1 MGRCTALEKSS
12 KLVDRFISILG
23 VPMQI
28 HSDQGSNFES
38 KVFKE
43 MCNILGIEKNRTTVM
58 HPQSDG
64 MVERY
69 NRTIENIFCNQTPKK
84 LG

>member
-1 MGRCTALEKSS
+1 MAS
-12 KLVDRFISILG
+12 KLVDRLISILG

-43 MCNILGIEKNRTTVM
+43 MCNTGILGI
-58 HPQSDG
+58 D
-64 MVERY
+64 
-69 NRTIENIFCNQTPKK
+69 KK
-84 LG
+84 QNYGTAPLI